1 VSLLGFGPG
10 ALVIF
15 VLTIVISL
23 VGFKSPQLIDRMLFR
38 PYYLVRRGE
47 WDRLITSGFVHMDGM
62 HLLFNMLSYF
72 FFAFT
77 LERAIGTVRF
87 LALYI
92 VSLALSELG
101 TWLKHRNNPQ
111 YASLGASGAVLA
123 VMFAYIVYFPTSK
136 LSLLILP
143 IPVPAPLFA
152 VLYLAY
158 SWWQSRQNGG
168 RVNHDAHL
176 GGAIVGFLF
185 VLVTD
190 PDAFAGFFEAVP
202 GLFG

>member
-1 VSLLGFGPG
+1 MLSGLAPG
-10 ALVIF
+10 ALVIL

-23 VGFKSPQLIDRMLFR
+23 IGLSNRALLDRMVFR
-38 PYYLVRRGE
+38 PYYLVRKQE
-47 WDRLITSGFVHMDGM
+47 WDRLITSGFVHIDGM
-62 HLLFNMLSYF
+62 HLLFNMLSFF

-77 LERAIGTVRF
+77 LEQRAIGTVRF
-87 LALYI
+87 LALYLI
-92 VSLALSELG
+92 GLVLSELG

-111 YASLGASGAVLA
+111 YASIGASGAVLA
-123 VMFAYIVYFPTSK
+123 VMFAYIIYFPTSR

-158 SWWQSRQNGG
+158 SWWQARQNGG

-176 GGAIVGFLF
+176 GGAIVGILF

-190 PDAFAGFFEAVP
+190 PAAVGRFFEVLP
-202 GLFG
+202 YLF

>member
-1 VSLLGFGPG
+1 MSFGPG

-15 VLTIVISL
+15 VLTIVISAIGFRSPSL
-23 VGFKSPQLIDRMLFR
+23 VDRMLFR
-38 PYYLVRRGE
+38 PYYLVRKGE
-47 WDRLITSGFVHMDGM
+47 WDRLITSGFVHADLT

-72 FFAFT
+72 FFAFM
-77 LERAIGTVRF
+77 LERAIGTIRF
-87 LALYI
+87 LALYMI
-92 VSLALSELG
+92 SLALSELG

-123 VMFAYIVYFPTSK
+123 VMFAYIVYFPTAK
-136 LSLLILP
+136 LGLLFIP

-152 VLYLAY
+152 LLYLAY

-168 RVNHDAHL
+168 RVNHDAHF
-176 GGAIVGFLF
+176 GGAIFGVLF

-190 PDAFAGFFEAVP
+190 PDAFGHFFEVLP
-202 GLFG
+202 QLF

>member
-1 VSLLGFGPG
+1 MLSGLAPG
-10 ALVIF
+10 ALVIL

-23 VGFKSPQLIDRMLFR
+23 IGLSNRALLDRMVFR
-38 PYYLVRRGE
+38 PYYLVRRQE
-47 WDRLITSGFVHMDGM
+47 WDRLITSGFVHIDGM
-62 HLLFNMLSYF
+62 HLLFNMLSFF

-77 LERAIGTVRF
+77 LEQRAIGTVRF
-87 LALYI
+87 LALYLI
-92 VSLALSELG
+92 GLVLSELG

-111 YASLGASGAVLA
+111 YASIGASGAVLA
-123 VMFAYIVYFPTSK
+123 VMFAYIIYFPTSR

-158 SWWQSRQNGG
+158 SWWQALQNGG
-168 RVNHDAHL
+168 RVNHDAHF
-176 GGAIVGFLF
+176 GGAIVGILF

-190 PDAFAGFFEAVP
+190 PAAVGRFFEVLP
-202 GLFG
+202 YLF

>member
-1 VSLLGFGPG
+1 LSGGFGPG

-15 VLTIVISL
+15 VLTIVLSVI
-23 VGFKSPQLIDRMLFR
+23 GFKSPTLIDRMLFR
-38 PYYLVRRGE
+38 PYTLVRKNE

-62 HLLFNMLSYF
+62 HLLFNMLSFF

-77 LERAIGTVRF
+77 LERVIGTVSF
-87 LALYI
+87 LLLYVI
-92 VSLALSELG
+92 GLALSELG

-123 VMFAYIVYFPTSK
+123 VMFAYIIYFPTSK

-143 IPVPAPLFA
+143 IPIPAPLFA

-158 SWWQSRQNGG
+158 SWWQAKQNGG
-168 RVNHDAHL
+168 RVNHDAHF
-176 GGAIVGFLF
+176 GGALVGIAF
-185 VLVTD
+185 VFVTD
-190 PDAFAGFFEAVP
+190 PGAIGRFFEVLP
-202 GLFG
+202 YIFS

>member
-1 VSLLGFGPG
+1 MLSGLAPG
-10 ALVIF
+10 ALVIL

-23 VGFKSPQLIDRMLFR
+23 IGLSNRALLDRMVFR
-38 PYYLVRRGE
+38 PYYLVRRQE
-47 WDRLITSGFVHMDGM
+47 WDRLITSGFVHIDGM
-62 HLLFNMLSYF
+62 HLLFNMLSFF

-77 LERAIGTVRF
+77 LEQRAMGTVRF
-87 LALYI
+87 LALYLI
-92 VSLALSELG
+92 GLVLSELG

-111 YASLGASGAVLA
+111 YASIGASGAVLA
-123 VMFAYIVYFPTSK
+123 VMFAYIIYFPTSR

-158 SWWQSRQNGG
+158 SWWQARQNGG

-176 GGAIVGFLF
+176 GGAIVGILF

-190 PDAFAGFFEAVP
+190 PAAVGRFFEVLP
-202 GLFG
+202 YLF